1 MKSTY
6 ATELF
11 VKLFGTMPKKRVEPQ
26 RTQPPESSVMIP
38 KLPPEPGEKVI
49 YHVAPRRK
57 DNRWAVKKE
66 GGAKPSAVCDTKEQ
80 AIEAARAFAQNL
92 PWSQVVIHN
101 RDGKIAQEFTYGEQ
115 PEPPPAKPRPVG
127 EWRRVPKDDTETV
140 GGVQDS

>member
-38 KLPPEPGEKVI
+38 KLAPEPGEKVI

-101 RDGKIAQEFTYGEQ
+101 RDGKIAQDFTYGEA
-115 PEPPPAKPRPVG
+115 PDTPAPAKPVG
-127 EWRRVPKDDTETV
+127 EWEREMPDETEEEK
-140 GGVQDS
+140 VQDY